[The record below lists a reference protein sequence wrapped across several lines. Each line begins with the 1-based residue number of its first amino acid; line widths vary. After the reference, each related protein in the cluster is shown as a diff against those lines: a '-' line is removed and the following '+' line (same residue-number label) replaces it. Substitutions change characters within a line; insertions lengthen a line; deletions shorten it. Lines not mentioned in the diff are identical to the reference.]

1 MTEPEKINRKDIT
14 ADITGLDIDFDKIA
28 EEEPLTEEEQEQQ
41 EELNAFVGVLDMLI
55 DSSGDMLKE
64 YGYPAPNVTVWEKW
78 GKENLSKALN
88 AYMPESM
95 GCEMSSPA
103 MAGMIGFGA
112 LVLTFLPV
120 IMKVISD
127 QKAADSLPEP
137 VASPASTKS
146 NDKPAEYVDTY
157 EETKPVKPSSTAPIS
172 EHARTILERLESGA
186 TIPGL

>member
-1 MTEPEKINRKDIT
+1 MTESETINRKDIT
-14 ADITGLDIDFDKIA
+14 AEITDLDIDFDKIA
-28 EEEPLTEEEQEQQ
+28 DEEPVKSDKSEQP

-64 YGYPAPNVTVWEKW
+64 YGYPAPNLTVWEKW

-95 GCEMSSPA
+95 GCEISSPA

-120 IMKVISD
+120 IMKVIAD
-127 QKAADSLPEP
+127 QKDVEKDTGRISEPE
-137 VASPASTKS
+137 
-146 NDKPAEYVDTY
+146 KPTPPDEKKEYVDTY
-157 EETKPVKPSSTAPIS
+157 EEPQQVKPTSTAPIS
-172 EHARTILERLESGA
+172 EHMRTVFERMEAGA